1 MSDLAKKV
9 DNAIKI
15 IKMAATDAAE
25 RDVKHTIVN
34 TYGGGQLIDNQLVE
48 LCYSGG
54 KDSDVILH
62 LARMAGIKFNAIYK
76 NTTIDPSGTIAHVKE
91 NGVIVVKPENT
102 FFNLVKKHGLPSRFA
117 RFCCSTLKE
126 YKIGDVALY
135 GIRRDES
142 VKRAE
147 RYKEPNFCRVYK
159 KNVKTHVWLPI
170 LEWTKDDISEFVNS
184 EKVKCHELYYDS
196 DGVFHAERRLG
207 CYGCPLQ
214 SQKKR
219 IEEFKEK
226 PKFLRQYIKCADD
239 FCKTHNESES
249 VKRFDCSGTK
259 MMFFQLFCTNIEQ
272 YRLKTTGL
280 FGMLDVRAF
289 MEDYFKIDL
298 P

>member
-1 MSDLAKKV
+1 MPQEESQNKSKYP
-9 DNAIKI
+9 
-15 IKMAATDAAE
+15 
-25 RDVKHTIVN
+25 HTG
-34 TYGGGQLIDNQLVE
+34 GGGQLIDNQIVE

-62 LARMAGIKFNAIYK
+62 LAKMAGIKYNAIYR
-76 NTTIDPSGTIAHVKE
+76 NTTIDPSGTIAHAKE
-91 NGVIVVKPENT
+91 NGAIVVKPKIN
-102 FFNLVKKHGLPSRFA
+102 FFNMVKKHGLPSRFA

-142 VKRAE
+142 TKRSE

-159 KNVKTHVWLPI
+159 KDVKTHVWLPI
-170 LEWTKDDISEFVNS
+170 LEWTKDDVEEFVNS
-184 EKVKCHELYYDS
+184 EKVKCHELYYDY
-196 DGVFHAERRLG
+196 DGSFHAERRLG

-219 IEEFKEK
+219 IEEFKKK
-226 PKFLRQYIKCADD
+226 PKFLRQYIKCADS
-239 FCKTHNESES
+239 FCKTHQDSDS
-249 VKRFDCSGTK
+249 IKKFDLSGTN
-259 MMFFQLFCTNIEQ
+259 MMFFQLFCRTYEEYQ
-272 YRLKTTGL
+272 QKTEGI
-280 FGMLDVRAF
+280 FGKLDIKSW